1 MSHSIVFMY
10 GTADSQI
17 PVENTP
23 LFEDVGGDN
32 VRLDLVD
39 GAGHMVVQGDGSGP
53 TDESYRTAIVTFLA
67 GVH

>member
-1 MSHSIVFMY
+1 MY
-10 GTADSQI
+10 GTADSEI

-23 LFEDVGGDN
+23 LFEEVGGDN
-32 VRLDLVD
+32 VHLDLVD

-53 TDESYRTAIVTFLA
+53 KDESYRTAILMFLA